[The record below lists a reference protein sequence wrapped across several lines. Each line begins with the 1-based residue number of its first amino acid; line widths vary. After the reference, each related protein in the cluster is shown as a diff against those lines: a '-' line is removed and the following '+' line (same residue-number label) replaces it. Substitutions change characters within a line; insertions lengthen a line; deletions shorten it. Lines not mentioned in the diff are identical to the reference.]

1 MSGQEGK
8 TDTLPADDQQE
19 AGTRKKVKAIIA
31 KVKDYQKPA
40 MIVSAALIAVALAI
54 QLGGMQILNWVSFG
68 RLNKVSDDLDAA
80 AAAATA
86 NGDDT
91 SSITDASR
99 KNDDGKTMVFWNSIG
114 GIISIVLLIVALI
127 FAVKAI
133 RSKA

>member
-1 MSGQEGK
+1 
-8 TDTLPADDQQE
+8 
-19 AGTRKKVKAIIA
+19 
-31 KVKDYQKPA
+31 